1 MTSKINTTG
10 INTSFPTPGI
20 NNTSQ
25 GFRDNFS
32 NIQNNLTTA
41 GTEITDLQNKVIVK
55 SALTG
60 VALNNNMAN
69 TLISNAAVQ
78 GFRNTTY
85 NLGDNLSGSVAID
98 VAKGDVL
105 YGAIVADATL
115 NFGDW
120 APSGT
125 KSSVELRL
133 YISNTSAKINFPN
146 TSLDVNGMVVSGMT
160 NTVRLLENY
169 DSNRAPEASKSHT
182 NVVSVPA
189 GVIEMSYTISTIDCG
204 TTLDI
209 QPTNRNQIASSIE
222 IRTPTSTGMRGDYP
236 GRICVGAVTP
246 GSPYTPPLYLCV
258 GAYDG
263 TTAIWGQIPL
273 TAV

>member
-32 NIQNNLTTA
+32 NIQTNLTTA
-41 GTEITDLQNKVIVK
+41 SSEITDLQNKVIVK

-60 VALNNNMAN
+60 VTLNNNMAN
-69 TLISNAAVQ
+69 TLLSNAAVQ
-78 GFRNTTY
+78 GFRHTTY

-98 VAKGDVL
+98 VAKGDVI
-105 YGAIVADATL
+105 YGTIVEDATL

-133 YISNTSAKINFPN
+133 YIGNTSAKISFPN
-146 TSLDVNGMVVSGMT
+146 TSIDNNGIVVSGMT

-169 DSNRAPEASKSHT
+169 SSNIAPAPSTTHT
-182 NVVSVPA
+182 NAVTVPA
-189 GVIEMSYTISTIDCG
+189 GVIEMSYTVSTIDCG

-222 IRTPTSTGMRGDYP
+222 IRTPTRTGLRGDYP
-236 GRICVGAVTP
+236 GRICTDGT
-246 GSPYTPPLYLCV
+246 YMYLCL
-258 GAYDG
+258 GTYDG
-263 TTAIWGQIPL
+263 STTIWGKIGL

>member
-32 NIQNNLTTA
+32 NIQTNLNTA
-41 GTEITDLQNKVIVK
+41 STEISDLQSKVIVK
-55 SALTG
+55 SALNG
-60 VALNNNMAN
+60 ISLNNNMAN

-78 GFRNTTY
+78 GFRHTTY

-98 VAKGDVL
+98 VAKGDVI
-105 YGAIVADATL
+105 YGTIVGDTTL

-120 APSGT
+120 APTHT
-125 KSSVELRL
+125 KSSVELKL
-133 YISNTSAKINFPN
+133 YISNTSATITFPN
-146 TSLDVNGMVVSGMT
+146 TSIDNNGIVVSGMT

-169 DSNRAPEASKSHT
+169 NSNIAPAPSTTHT
-182 NVVSVPA
+182 NLVTIPA
-189 GVIEMSYTISTIDCG
+189 GVIELGYTVSTIDCG

-209 QPTNRNQIASSIE
+209 APTNRNRITSSIE
-222 IRTPTSTGMRGDYP
+222 IRTPTSVGLRGDFP
-236 GRICVGAVTP
+236 GRICTDGT
-246 GSPYTPPLYLCV
+246 YMYLCTGV
-258 GAYDG
+258 YNGS
-263 TTAIWGQIPL
+263 TAIWGKITL
-273 TAV
+273 SGI